1 MGRQFLTIAGLATLA
16 GCAMTSGNVP
26 GGERPD
32 PLRAE
37 YLNSGRPN
45 GIEGLSQVVRMG
57 PTVYVSGQV
66 ALDGEGRL
74 VGPGDLR
81 AQTTQA
87 LENLSHALRIAGAT
101 PADVAKITVYVVDL
115 TPADW
120 ALVREVGARFFPR
133 RNPPAGVVVGVASL
147 PRDSLLVAVD
157 AIAIVRADF
166 RPSE

>member
-26 GGERPD
+26 GGEMPD

-37 YLNSGRPN
+37 FLNSGRPT
-45 GIEGLSQVVRMG
+45 GIEGFSQVVRMG
-57 PTVYVSGQV
+57 HTVYVSGQV

-81 AQTTQA
+81 AQTAQA
-87 LENLSHALRIAGAT
+87 LENLSHSLRIAGAT
-101 PADVAKITVYVVDL
+101 PADVAKITVYVVNL

-120 ALVREVGARFFPR
+120 AAVREVGTRFFPQ

-147 PRDSLLVAVD
+147 PRDGLLIAVD
-157 AIAIVRADF
+157 AIAIVRADY

>member
-1 MGRQFLTIAGLATLA
+1 MGRQLLTVAGLAALA
-16 GCAMTSGNVP
+16 GCAMASGNVP
-26 GGERPD
+26 GGEIPD

-45 GIEGLSQVVRMG
+45 GIEGFSQVVRMG
-57 PTVYVSGQV
+57 HTVYVSGQV

-87 LENLSHALRIAGAT
+87 LDNLSHALRIAGAT
-101 PADVAKITVYVVDL
+101 PGDVAKITVYVVNL

-120 ALVREVGARFFPR
+120 TVVREVGARFFPQ
-133 RNPPAGVVVGVASL
+133 RNPPAGVVVGVAAL
-147 PRDSLLVAVD
+147 PRDGLLIAVD
-157 AIAIVRADF
+157 AVAIVKADF

>member
-1 MGRQFLTIAGLATLA
+1 MGRQLLTIAGLAMLA

-26 GGERPD
+26 GSERPD

-37 YLNSGRPN
+37 YLNSGRPT

-66 ALDGEGRL
+66 ALDGDGQI

-81 AQTTQA
+81 AQTA
-87 LENLSHALRIAGAT
+87 RAMENLSHSLLIAGAT
-101 PADVAKITVYVVDL
+101 PADVAKITVYIVNL

-120 ALVREVGARFFPR
+120 AAVREVGARFFPQ

-147 PRDSLLVAVD
+147 PREGLLIAVD
-157 AIAIVRADF
+157 AVAVVRADF
-166 RPSE
+166 RRPE

>member
-1 MGRQFLTIAGLATLA
+1 MGRQLLTVAGLAVLA
-16 GCAMTSGNVP
+16 GCAMAGGNVP
-26 GGERPD
+26 GGEIPD

-45 GIEGLSQVVRMG
+45 GIEGFSQVVRMG
-57 PTVYVSGQV
+57 HTVYVSGQV

-87 LENLSHALRIAGAT
+87 LDNLSHSLRIAGAT
-101 PADVAKITVYVVDL
+101 AGDVAKITVYVVNL

-120 ALVREVGARFFPR
+120 ATVREVGARFFPQ

-147 PRDSLLVAVD
+147 PRDGLLIAVD
-157 AIAIVRADF
+157 AVAIVRADY
-166 RPSE
+166 RPQN

>member
-1 MGRQFLTIAGLATLA
+1 MGRRFLTVAGLATLA
-16 GCAMTSGNVP
+16 GCAMTSNVP
-26 GGERPD
+26 GSERPD
-32 PLRAE
+32 PMRAE

-66 ALDGEGRL
+66 ALDAEGRL

-101 PADVAKITVYVVDL
+101 PADVAKMRKLMEPYWDEWAKAGGPKVVE
-115 TPADW
+115 
-120 ALVREVGARFFPR
+120 ALGQVRKAVGR
-133 RNPPAGVVVGVASL
+133 
-147 PRDSLLVAVD
+147 
-157 AIAIVRADF
+157 
-166 RPSE
+166 